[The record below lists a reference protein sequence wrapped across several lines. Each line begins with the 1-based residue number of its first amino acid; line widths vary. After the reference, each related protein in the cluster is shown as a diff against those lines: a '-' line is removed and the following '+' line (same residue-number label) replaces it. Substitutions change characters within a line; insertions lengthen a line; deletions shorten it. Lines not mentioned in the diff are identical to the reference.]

1 MILSQP
7 DRQNKEI
14 ETMKTKKWSEMTEEE
29 RQAAV
34 ALRQEKLD
42 QARQKLEDG
51 VAQLVGSGRWTEY
64 LKFLSHFHRY
74 SFNNLILI
82 LLQFPQATLCASFR
96 TWNQLGRHVRKGER
110 GIEILVPILA
120 RMPACSESEMR
131 KGEDRT
137 AGAREPEDNAD
148 RGRDAPGYKVV
159 GFKIGHTFDVS
170 QTDGAPI
177 PEPINMNLAGDDL
190 GVYAALAA
198 FAKEILHIEVELVQS
213 DNPNWGGAC
222 SYDEEGH
229 AKRIVVAGNRSPLF
243 RAQTLAHELG
253 HALLHSDK
261 DYRTHNPRSRIECE
275 AESVAFCILHHFGLD
290 VGEVAF
296 GYLAHWGDGENAL
309 AELMEC
315 GVRIRD
321 AAHQVIAWIDEQY
334 ADAIPLE
341 MLTGVE
347 AE

>member
-1 MILSQP
+1 MDPKS
-7 DRQNKEI
+7 
-14 ETMKTKKWSEMTEEE
+14 KKWSEMTDEE

-42 QARQKLEDG
+42 QARLKLENG
-51 VAQLVGSGRWTEY
+51 VTQLVASGRWTEY

-82 LLQFPQATLCASFR
+82 IFQFPQASLCASYQ
-96 TWNQLGRHVRKGER
+96 TWKKLGRHVRKGEK
-110 GIEILVPILA
+110 GIEILIPVLA
-120 RMPACSESEMR
+120 RIPACIETQQYDE
-131 KGEDRT
+131 EDGRV
-137 AGAREPEDNAD
+137 AGPGSDTD
-148 RGRDAPGYKVV
+148 GDHRDEQSSGHKVV

-170 QTDGAPI
+170 QTEGAPI
-177 PEPINMNLAGDDL
+177 PNPINMALAGDDQ

-198 FAKEILHIEVELVQS
+198 FAKVILHIDVELVVS

-222 SYDEEGH
+222 SYDPEGRP
-229 AKRIVVAGNRSPLF
+229 ARIVVAGDRSPLF
-243 RAQTLAHELG
+243 RAQTLAHELA

-261 DYRTHNPRSRIECE
+261 DYRAHTPRSRIECE
-275 AESVAFCILHHFGLD
+275 AESVSFCIMHHFGLD

-309 AELMEC
+309 GELMEC

-334 ADAIPLE
+334 VDAVSVE
-341 MLTGVE
+341 GVSTVILQEE
-347 AE
+347 AELVPA